1 MEKFNYLAISKD
13 KKKVKGIVEALSQ
26 LQAISVLRSKGLFVI
41 KLDKIEVLPGWLIW
55 LNRFQRVKKQDVVHF
70 TRQLATMIK
79 AGLPLTTALS
89 ILKYQS
95 SLAMTK
101 VVDEILR
108 EVEGGI
114 SLSRAM
120 AKFHHI
126 FNLVY
131 LSLIKSGE
139 AAGVLEKVLLRLA
152 DNLEK
157 QAEFR
162 AKTKNALIYPAIIMV
177 AMVAVALVMT
187 VFVIP
192 KLTSLYAE
200 FDAELPMMTRLLIT
214 MSNFMIKLWYLLVII
229 IIAVGYLTVRWRRTP
244 TGRLMWDR
252 FSLKIPIFGQL
263 KIKIILTEI
272 TRTLALLVESGVS
285 IIEALEIVAG
295 TADNVLFSHSIK
307 VTAKEV
313 ERGIPLAVAIGQ
325 FDHFPPIVSQM
336 LAVGEETGKID
347 EVMLNLSGYFETE
360 AEQAVKGL
368 TTAIEPLMMIL
379 LGVGVAFLV
388 IAIILPI
395 YNLTS
400 QF

>member
-1 MEKFNYLAISKD
+1 MEKFDYLAINKD

-26 LQAISVLRSKGLFVI
+26 TQAISILRTKGLFVVR
-41 KLDKIEVLPGWLIW
+41 LNKIEVLPAWLAW
-55 LNRFQRVKKQDVVHF
+55 FNRFQRVKKQDVVHF

-95 SLAMTK
+95 NLAMAK
-101 VVDEILR
+101 VVDEVLR
-108 EVEGGI
+108 EVEGGG
-114 SLSRAM
+114 SLSKAM
-120 AKFHHI
+120 SKFSRI
-126 FNLVY
+126 FDPVY
-131 LSLIKSGE
+131 LSLIQSGE

-157 QAEFR
+157 AAEFR
-162 AKTKNALIYPAIIMV
+162 SKTKNALIYPAIITI
-177 AMVAVALVMT
+177 AMVIVGIVMT

-192 KLTSLYAE
+192 KLTSLYTE
-200 FDAELPMMTRLLIT
+200 FGAELPTMTKILIGI
-214 MSNFMIKLWYLLVII
+214 SNFMVKTWILWLVLGGVGGYALSRWKHTESGRIVWDNIMLKL
-229 IIAVGYLTVRWRRTP
+229 
-244 TGRLMWDR
+244 
-252 FSLKIPIFGQL
+252 PIFGPL
-263 KIKIILTEI
+263 KTKIILTEI

-285 IIEALEIVAG
+285 IIEALQIVAG
-295 TADNVLFSHSIK
+295 TADNILFSSAIK
-307 VTAKEV
+307 KAAKEV
-313 ERGIPLAVAIGQ
+313 EKGIPIAAAIGQ
-325 FDHFPPIVSQM
+325 FEFFPVIVPQM

-347 EVMLNLSGYFETE
+347 EVMFNLSGYFETE
-360 AEQAVKGL
+360 AETAVKGL

-388 IAIILPI
+388 IAIVMPI

>member
-1 MEKFNYLAISKD
+1 MEKFDYLAINKD
-13 KKKVKGIVEALSQ
+13 KKKVKGVIEAVSQ
-26 LQAISVLRSKGLFVI
+26 PQAISVLRSKGLFVI
-41 KLDKIEVLPGWLIW
+41 KLDKIEVLPAWLVW
-55 LNRFQRVKKQDVVHF
+55 LNRFQRVKQQDVVHF

-95 SLAMTK
+95 SLAMSK
-101 VVDEILR
+101 VVDEVLR
-108 EVEGGI
+108 EIEGGG
-114 SLSRAM
+114 SLSKAM
-120 AKFHHI
+120 GKFSNV
-126 FNLVY
+126 FNPVY
-131 LSLIKSGE
+131 LSLIQSGE

-162 AKTKNALIYPAIIMV
+162 SKTKNALIYPAIISI
-177 AMVAVALVMT
+177 AMVAVGIVMT

-192 KLTSLYAE
+192 KLTGLYSE
-200 FDAELPMMTRLLIT
+200 FDAELPIMTRILIGL
-214 MSNFMIKLWYLLVII
+214 SNFMVKTWILWLVLGGIG
-229 IIAVGYLTVRWRRTP
+229 GYALSRWKKTES
-244 TGRLMWDR
+244 GRLVWDKV
-252 FSLKIPIFGQL
+252 SLRLPVFGKL
-263 KIKIILTEI
+263 KTKIILTEI
-272 TRTLALLVESGVS
+272 TRTLAFLIESGVS

-295 TADNVLFSHSIK
+295 TADNVLFSASIK
-307 VTAKEV
+307 KAAKEV
-313 ERGIPLAVAIGQ
+313 EKGIPIAAAIGQ
-325 FDHFPPIVSQM
+325 YEHFPVIVPQM

-347 EVMLNLSGYFETE
+347 EVMFNLSGYFETE
-360 AEQAVKGL
+360 AETAVKGL

-379 LGVGVAFLV
+379 LGIGVAFLV

>member
-1 MEKFNYLAISKD
+1 MEKFDYLAINKD
-13 KKKVKGIVEALSQ
+13 KKKVKGIIEAVSQ
-26 LQAISVLRSKGLFVI
+26 PQAISVLRSKGLFVI
-41 KLDKIEVLPGWLIW
+41 KLDKIEVLPSWLVW
-55 LNRFQRVKKQDVVHF
+55 LNRFQRVKQQDVVHF

-95 SLAMTK
+95 SLAMSK
-101 VVDEILR
+101 VVDEVLR
-108 EVEGGI
+108 EIEGGG
-114 SLSRAM
+114 SLSKAM
-120 AKFHHI
+120 GKFSNV
-126 FNLVY
+126 FNPVY
-131 LSLIKSGE
+131 LSLIQSGE

-162 AKTKNALIYPAIIMV
+162 SKTKNALIYPAIISI
-177 AMVAVALVMT
+177 AMVAVGIVMT

-192 KLTSLYAE
+192 KLTGLYSE
-200 FDAELPMMTRLLIT
+200 FDAELPIMTRILIGL
-214 MSNFMIKLWYLLVII
+214 SNFMVKTWILWLVLGG
-229 IIAVGYLTVRWRRTP
+229 VGAYALSRWKKTES
-244 TGRLMWDR
+244 GRLVWDKI
-252 FSLKIPIFGQL
+252 SLKLPVFGKL
-263 KIKIILTEI
+263 KTKIILTEI
-272 TRTLALLVESGVS
+272 TRTLALLIESGVS

-295 TADNVLFSHSIK
+295 TADNILFSVSIK
-307 VTAKEV
+307 KAAKEV
-313 ERGIPLAVAIGQ
+313 EKGIPIAAAIGQ
-325 FDHFPPIVSQM
+325 YEHFPVIVPQM

-347 EVMLNLSGYFETE
+347 EVMFNLSGYFETE
-360 AEQAVKGL
+360 AESAVKGL

>member
-1 MEKFNYLAISKD
+1 MEKFNYLAVTKE
-13 KKKVKGIVEALSQ
+13 KKKVKGQVEALSQ
-26 LQAISVLRSKGLFVI
+26 IQAIATLRAKGLFVVN
-41 KLDKIEVLPGWLIW
+41 LEKIEVLPPWLIW
-55 LNRFQRVKKQDVVHF
+55 LNRWQKVKHQDVVHF

-95 SLAMTK
+95 GLAMAK
-101 VVDEILR
+101 VVDDVLR
-108 EVEGGI
+108 EIEGGG
-114 SLSRAM
+114 SFSKALM
-120 AKFHHI
+120 KYNQI
-126 FNLVY
+126 FDQVY
-131 LSLIKSGE
+131 LSLIQSGE
-139 AAGVLEKVLLRLA
+139 AAGVLDKVLLRLA

-162 AKTKNALIYPAIIMV
+162 AKTKNALIYPAIITV
-177 AMVAVALVMT
+177 AMIIVAIVMT

-192 KLTSLYAE
+192 KLTSLYDE
-200 FDAELPMMTRLLIT
+200 FGAQLPLMTRILIGI
-214 MSNFMIKLWYLLVII
+214 SNFMVKSWFFWLGLGLVGG
-229 IIAVGYLTVRWRRTP
+229 IALARWKQTP
-244 TGRLMWDR
+244 SGRIVFDR
-252 FSLKIPIFGQL
+252 IVLKIPVFGKL
-263 KIKIILTEI
+263 KIKVMLTEI

-285 IIEALEIVAG
+285 IIEALEITAG
-295 TADNVLFSHSIK
+295 TADNVIFSGSIK
-307 VTAKEV
+307 RAAKEV
-313 ERGIPLAVAIGQ
+313 EKGIPLAVAIGQ
-325 FDHFPPIVSQM
+325 YEHFPPIVAQM

-347 EVMLNLSGYFETE
+347 EVMFNLSGYFETE

-388 IAIILPI
+388 IAIVLPI